1 MSDFLKFLLPFCD
14 AVTILCEFCDA
25 VKCDLQNYD
34 QMIKTEVGS
43 WSLEPL
49 LLV

>member
-1 MSDFLKFLLPFCD
+1 MEIITPPPLQLK
-14 AVTILCEFCDA
+14 ALCEFCDA

-43 WSLEPL
+43 
-49 LLV
+49 